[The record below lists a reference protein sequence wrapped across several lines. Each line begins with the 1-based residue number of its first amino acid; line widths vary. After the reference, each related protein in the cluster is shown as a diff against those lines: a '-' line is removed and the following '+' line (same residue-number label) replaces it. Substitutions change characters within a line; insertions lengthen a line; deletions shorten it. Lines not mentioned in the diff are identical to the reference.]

1 MRNENLQKMEILL
14 KAQERLAMLESRPK
28 NEIDWHQVNVCL
40 QLITK
45 LKKEIETELFFAP
58 KSSEDL

>member
-40 QLITK
+40 
-45 LKKEIETELFFAP
+45 
-58 KSSEDL
+58 